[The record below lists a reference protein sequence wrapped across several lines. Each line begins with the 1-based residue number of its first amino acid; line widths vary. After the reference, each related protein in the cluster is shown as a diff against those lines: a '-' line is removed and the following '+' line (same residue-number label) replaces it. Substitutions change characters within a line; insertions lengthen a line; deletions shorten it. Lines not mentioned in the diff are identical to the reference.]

1 MRYPKKIVMASPL
14 TPEQIEEVRAVAPNA
29 EWHIYPPSTAEP
41 GVLEDADVILGN
53 VPPEMV
59 KFCKKL
65 QWMQTC
71 SAGTDGYMDV
81 VPENVLVTNGTGAY
95 GPAISEHVLGMLLM
109 LKRDMLTYHSD
120 TLACRWNPLYT
131 AETVEGSTVLILGL
145 GDLGGNVARRLKALG
160 AHVIGL
166 RRSNMNKPEYCDELY
181 PSEQL
186 DGLLPR
192 ADAVI
197 MCLPNNSETSHI
209 MDERRLFL
217 MKKGSILINVGRG
230 TALDQD
236 ALVRALDCGHLRGAG
251 LDVASPEPLPG
262 DSPLWKARNILITPH
277 VSGGWR
283 IPSVVVKVKD
293 ILVQN
298 LRAYINEEP
307 LKNVVDHSTGY
318 RIHDR

>member
-14 TPEQIEEVRAVAPNA
+14 TPEQIEEVRAVAPDA
-29 EWHIYPPSTAEP
+29 EWHIYPHSTAEP
-41 GVLEDADVILGN
+41 EALKDADVILGN

-59 KFCKKL
+59 KYCEKL
-65 QWMQTC
+65 EWMQIC

-81 VPENVLVTNGTGAY
+81 VPEGVIVTNGTGAY
-95 GPAISEHVLGMLLM
+95 GPAISEHVLAMLLL
-109 LKRDMLTYHSD
+109 LKRDMLTYHRD
-120 TLACRWNPLYT
+120 TLACRWEPLYT

-145 GDLGGNVARRLKALG
+145 GDLGGNTARRLKALG
-160 AHVIGL
+160 AYVIGL

-181 PSEQL
+181 PTEKL
-186 DGLLPR
+186 DELLPR

-197 MCLPNNSETSHI
+197 MCLPNNRETTHI

-236 ALVRALDCGHLRGAG
+236 ALVRALNCGHLRGAG
-251 LDVASPEPLPG
+251 LDVAVPEPLPE

-293 ILVQN
+293 ILVRN

-307 LKNVVDHSTGY
+307 LINVVDRSTGY
-318 RIHDR
+318 RASDK